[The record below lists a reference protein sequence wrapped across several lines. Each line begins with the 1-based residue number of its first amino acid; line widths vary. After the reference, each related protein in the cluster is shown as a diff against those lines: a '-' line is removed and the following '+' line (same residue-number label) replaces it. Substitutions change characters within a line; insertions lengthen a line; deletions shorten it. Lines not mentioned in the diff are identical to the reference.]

1 MRVELILG
9 THLFIGERA
18 AVAVRYKYV
27 DIEKEHRGVFFFFV
41 RLSLLY
47 HPKGEMTSLCL

>member
-9 THLFIGERA
+9 AHLFIGERA

-27 DIEKEHRGVFFFFV
+27 DIKKNTVACSFFV

-47 HPKGEMTSLCL
+47 HPKGEMMPLCL